1 MMLHRHFEAEKSKSD
16 NVTTLADV
24 APTPKIEDPIPE
36 TSAPEAAPK
45 RRGGRSKKAEMT
57 MKGVPT

>member
-24 APTPKIEDPIPE
+24 APTPKIEESIPE
-36 TSAPEAAPK
+36 ISAPEDAPK
-45 RRGGRSKKAEMT
+45 RRGGRPKKT
-57 MKGVPT
+57 D